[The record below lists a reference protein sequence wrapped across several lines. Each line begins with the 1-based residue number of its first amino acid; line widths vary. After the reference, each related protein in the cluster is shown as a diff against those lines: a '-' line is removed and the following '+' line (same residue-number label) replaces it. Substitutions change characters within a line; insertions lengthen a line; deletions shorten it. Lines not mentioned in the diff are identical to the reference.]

1 MTPHVDKA
9 CMRRVRPCKMRSARH
24 SEPVL
29 LLQDITVEIKNLL
42 LRGSAYNIALG
53 QSKLRIDAQFAA
65 QPGRQKALAL
75 LMDRT
80 HVDIVMATRSS
91 SGEVTW
97 QHTGALP
104 FSIDKDSP
112 GFVALLAALTASSAG
127 TGRQEYDPPA
137 HQLRDYRY
145 TGTKQAL
152 KYLASGELA
161 GADQSAVRS
170 PSTLGVW
177 HTQIV
182 RTVGP
187 SVPEAAILKIGPTAF
202 VESEVCSP
210 GVLIT
215 ALKSHIERTK
225 THLVC
230 ICLLITPPSSRVAWL

>member
-145 TGTKQAL
+145 TGTKQGAQIPGQRRASWGRSISRQVT
-152 KYLASGELA
+152 KHSGSLAHSDCEDCGP
-161 GADQSAVRS
+161 QCSRS
-170 PSTLGVW
+170 SD
-177 HTQIV
+177 
-182 RTVGP
+182 
-187 SVPEAAILKIGPTAF
+187 PEDWPN
-202 VESEVCSP
+202 
-210 GVLIT
+210 
-215 ALKSHIERTK
+215 
-225 THLVC
+225 C
-230 ICLLITPPSSRVAWL
+230 IC